1 MKRPD
6 NGTKVL
12 AIPLP
17 QMVID
22 DLANVRKEA
31 KARIGRLI
39 EFLDVTDPY
48 VSTELEDEVED
59 DDNPDNEPSL
69 GAAET
74 INQQRSW
81 LSGQNPTRDDREEQN
96 EDGDDLDR
104 REASD
109 LDIYGEADQA
119 DRSI

>member
-1 MKRPD
+1 VKPD
-6 NGTKVL
+6 FKPL
-12 AIPLP
+12 IIPLP
-17 QMVID
+17 QMVVEK
-22 DLANVRKEA
+22 LASVRKEA
-31 KARIGRLI
+31 ATRINRLI
-39 EFLDVTDPY
+39 QFLDATDPY

-59 DDNPDNEPSL
+59 DDNPDDEPSL